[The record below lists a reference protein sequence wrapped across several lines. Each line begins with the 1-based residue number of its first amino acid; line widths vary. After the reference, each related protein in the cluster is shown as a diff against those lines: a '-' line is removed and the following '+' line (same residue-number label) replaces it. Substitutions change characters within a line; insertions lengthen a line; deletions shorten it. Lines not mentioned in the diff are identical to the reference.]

1 MIIKDGGKGKIINAI
16 RSNSDLKVVDSIP
29 NIRKEN
35 GFIMLE
41 ICNEAIC
48 QFETDYERDNEKVDN
63 VTQYFILKVDTSRT
77 QDISSYVYTCNM
89 NSKEI
94 IHIQDVVAKYSHQEQ
109 LVIYDFIKEIVE

>member
-1 MIIKDGGKGKIINAI
+1 MVF
-16 RSNSDLKVVDSIP
+16 NSCEL
-29 NIRKEN
+29 
-35 GFIMLE
+35 FIE
-41 ICNEAIC
+41 FN
-48 QFETDYERDNEKVDN
+48 FVTEK
-63 VTQYFILKVDTSRT
+63 YFILKVDTSRT